1 MNSSCAKSHMS
12 LPLPVHTLRRVLT
25 LRTSLYTY
33 IDILTNIHISYCKYF
48 CVWLRVVRTHICL
61 CPCECSQLE
70 PLWIHTYAHKYTFF
84 ILQIL
89 LCMTPC
95 CANSANSHMSVPLWV
110 LTVRTSLYTC
120 IYSEIYIY
128 IHISYHKYFYM
139 WTHVVRTHIC
149 LCPCECSQLEPLC
162 IHRYSL
168 KYTYFILQILL
179 YVNPCC
185 ANSHMSVPLRVLR
198 VRTSL
203 YTCIYSEI
211 YIYHI
216 TNTFICKPMLCGLT
230 YVCALASAHS

>member
-33 IDILTNIHISYCKYF
+33 IYIDILTNIHISYYKYF

-95 CANSANSHMSVPLWV
+95 CANSANSHMSAPLRV
-110 LTVRTSLYTC
+110 LTVRTS
-120 IYSEIYIY
+120 
-128 IHISYHKYFYM
+128 F
-139 WTHVVRTHIC
+139 
-149 LCPCECSQLEPLC
+149 
-162 IHRYSL
+162 IHRYTH

-185 ANSHMSVPLRVLR
+185 ANSHMSVPLRVLT

-203 YTCIYSEI
+203 YTCIYSEV

-216 TNTFICKPMLCGLT
+216 TNTFICEPMLCELT

>member
-25 LRTSLYTY
+25 LRTSLY
-33 IDILTNIHISYCKYF
+33 IHIYRY
-48 CVWLRVVRTHICL
+48 T
-61 CPCECSQLE
+61 
-70 PLWIHTYAHKYTFF
+70 HKYTYF

-95 CANSANSHMSVPLWV
+95 CANSHMSVPLRV
-110 LTVRTSLYTC
+110 LTVRTSLYTYIC
-120 IYSEIYIY
+120 SQIYIF
-128 IHISYHKYFYM
+128 HITDTFVYDS
-139 WTHVVRTHIC
+139 V
-149 LCPCECSQLEPLC
+149 LCEQCELTYVCALASAHSQNLLC
-162 IHRYSL
+162 IHRYTH

-185 ANSHMSVPLRVLR
+185 ANSHMSVPLRVLT

-203 YTCIYSEI
+203 YTCIYSEV

-216 TNTFICKPMLCGLT
+216 TNTFICEPMLCELT

>member
-12 LPLPVHTLRRVLT
+12 LPLPVHTLKRVLT

-33 IDILTNIHISYCKYF
+33 IYIYSQIYIFHITNTFVYDSVLCE
-48 CVWLRVVRTHICL
+48 RL

-70 PLWIHTYAHKYTFF
+70 PLCIHTYAHKYTFF

-95 CANSANSHMSVPLWV
+95 CANSANSHMSAPLRV
-110 LTVRTSLYTC
+110 LTVRTS
-120 IYSEIYIY
+120 
-128 IHISYHKYFYM
+128 F
-139 WTHVVRTHIC
+139 
-149 LCPCECSQLEPLC
+149 
-162 IHRYSL
+162 IHRYTH

-185 ANSHMSVPLRVLR
+185 ANSHMSVPLRVLT

-216 TNTFICKPMLCGLT
+216 TNTFICEPMLCELT
-230 YVCALASAHS
+230 YVCAPASART